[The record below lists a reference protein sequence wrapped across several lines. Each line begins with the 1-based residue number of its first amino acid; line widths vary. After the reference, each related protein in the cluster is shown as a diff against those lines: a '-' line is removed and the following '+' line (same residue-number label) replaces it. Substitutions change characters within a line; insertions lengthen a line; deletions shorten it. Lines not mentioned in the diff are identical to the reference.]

1 MKNEKKE
8 MFITEIS
15 LEDFKKLN
23 LTGYQQMKH
32 YYKIERVS
40 DGNGGEMITPEV
52 EVDYEQTG
60 EIVKDS
66 QGTPHWVSHKDIF
79 TKLQWDK
86 VDLNQVVDELIAKS
100 KECDFTNPIC
110 IAIHEIHDNKNEEI
124 SMCESSYLDK
134 YLTPM
139 GMQTFLAIIDVSHL
153 YSRRNYFY
161 IDYDYFQIDKRVTKA
176 IYLIHWN

>member
-23 LTGYQQMKH
+23 LTGYQQVKH
-32 YYKIERVS
+32 YYKITRE
-40 DGNGGEMITPEV
+40 GNHMLPET

-100 KECDFTNPIC
+100 KECNFTNPIC
-110 IAIHEIHDNKNEEI
+110 IAIHEIHDNENEEI

-134 YLTPM
+134 WLTPM
-139 GMQTFLAIIDVSHL
+139 GMQTFLAIMEVSHL

-161 IDYDYFQIDKRVTKA
+161 IDNEYFQIDKRETKA